1 MPWAF
6 LIKRLVTFFF
16 KNKKRVLNF
25 FILGV
30 NAFNI
35 YGLNFLKKTFSINE
49 WITLL

>member
-6 LIKRLVTFFF
+6 LIKRLVTFFL
-16 KNKKRVLNF
+16 NKKRVLNF